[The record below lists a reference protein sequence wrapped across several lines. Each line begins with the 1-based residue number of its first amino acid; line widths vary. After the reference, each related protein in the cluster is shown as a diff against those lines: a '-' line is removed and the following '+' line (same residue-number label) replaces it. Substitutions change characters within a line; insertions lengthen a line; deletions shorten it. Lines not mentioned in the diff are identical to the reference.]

1 MPETKKMADISL
13 RMPEEDVK
21 YILESSRKYGY
32 SPGAIVHEIIH
43 EHIRRKE
50 KEKAKL

>member
-1 MPETKKMADISL
+1 MPDAKKMVDISL

-32 SPGAIVHEIIH
+32 STGTIVHEIIR
-43 EHIRRKE
+43 EHLRRKE
-50 KEKAKL
+50 KEKAEK